1 MENGRLLPSPE
12 KVLKAQLRRGEWHVL
27 VHCNGLQ
34 VTDATWETLQQFKAS
49 YHQVQL
55 EDELFSEGGGRDVM
69 TGIAYG
75 RRAKRQAH

>member
-1 MENGRLLPSPE
+1 M
-12 KVLKAQLRRGEWHVL
+12 
-27 VHCNGLQ
+27 
-34 VTDATWETLQQFKAS
+34 TDATWETLQQFKAS